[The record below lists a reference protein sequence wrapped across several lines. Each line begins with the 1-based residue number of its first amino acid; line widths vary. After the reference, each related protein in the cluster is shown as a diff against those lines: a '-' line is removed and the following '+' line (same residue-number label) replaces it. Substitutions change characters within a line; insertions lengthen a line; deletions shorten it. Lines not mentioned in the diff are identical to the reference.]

1 MNRII
6 GFFYIFSCNKNFKL
20 EGKTWN
26 KHFNFPFYMGVID
39 DTYLSYE
46 IEQSIIDL
54 TTKYT
59 TKDIICQYKGK
70 YFKNAWVIE

>member
-1 MNRII
+1 
-6 GFFYIFSCNKNFKL
+6 
-20 EGKTWN
+20 
-26 KHFNFPFYMGVID
+26 MGVID

-46 IEQSIIDL
+46 IERSIIDL

-70 YFKNAWVIE
+70 YFKNAWVMK